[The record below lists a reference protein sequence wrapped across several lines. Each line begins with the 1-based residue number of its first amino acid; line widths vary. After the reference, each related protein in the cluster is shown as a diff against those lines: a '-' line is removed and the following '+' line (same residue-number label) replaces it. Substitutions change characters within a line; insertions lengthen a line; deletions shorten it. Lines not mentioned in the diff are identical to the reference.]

1 MKKENHFDGQ
11 ARIPHR
17 EVNAGATYEVY
28 MNSDQNNELY
38 RSLTALKLEHR
49 RLDEEIRQIM
59 ESVEADQLKVSRM
72 KKQKLTIK
80 DEIRQLE
87 DRLMPDI
94 IA

>member
-1 MKKENHFDGQ
+1 MDGKDNQ
-11 ARIPHR
+11 EIR
-17 EVNAGATYEVY
+17 
-28 MNSDQNNELY
+28 Q
-38 RSLTALKLEHR
+38 SLTTLKLEHR
-49 RLDEEIRQIM
+49 RLDEEISGLLEAV
-59 ESVEADQLKVSRM
+59 ESDQLKISRM

>member
-1 MKKENHFDGQ
+1 MD
-11 ARIPHR
+11 RPD
-17 EVNAGATYEVY
+17 
-28 MNSDQNNELY
+28 DQEL
-38 RSLTALKLEHR
+38 RQSLTTLKLEHR
-49 RLDEEIRQIM
+49 RLDEEITRLLAT
-59 ESVEADQLKVSRM
+59 VEADQLKVSRM

>member
-1 MKKENHFDGQ
+1 MDN
-11 ARIPHR
+11 
-17 EVNAGATYEVY
+17 
-28 MNSDQNNELY
+28 DQDTELS

-49 RLDEEIRQIM
+49 RLDEEIRLLL
-59 ESVEADQLKVSRM
+59 ESVELDQLKVSRM
-72 KKQKLTIK
+72 KKQKRTLK